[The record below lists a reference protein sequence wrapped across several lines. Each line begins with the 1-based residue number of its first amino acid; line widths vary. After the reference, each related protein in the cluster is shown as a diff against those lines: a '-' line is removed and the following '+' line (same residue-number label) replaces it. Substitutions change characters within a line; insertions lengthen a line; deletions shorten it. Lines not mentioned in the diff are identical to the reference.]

1 MLTLKQIKYAELPN
15 FQEVMAAGTAAALV
29 PIRSITRRASS
40 GLPEHP
46 RVSAKDGEETVTYI
60 PEGNEEPGALCMKLL
75 STLKGIQLG
84 KVEDQFGWRFE
95 IAEEDAKR
103 VVGET
108 SAGNGNNQTVDQLD

>member
-1 MLTLKQIKYAELPN
+1 
-15 FQEVMAAGTAAALV
+15 MAAGTAAGLV

-40 GLPEHP
+40 GLPEHA

-60 PEGNEEPGALCMKLL
+60 AEGNEEPGELCIKLL
-75 STLKGIQLG
+75 TQLKGIQAG
-84 KVEDQFGWRFE
+84 KVEDQFGWRCE

-108 SAGNGNNQTVDQLD
+108 AAGNGSAQTVDQLD